1 MRPHPAPT
9 SLDQGGPEPALA
21 PEVPATPPGSTA
33 AQGIRLAPAEAFPT
47 ALTELNLTDLQ
58 VLHSRICC
66 QLEHEYLTTSD
77 GPHPV
82 TLDRRNDLVAE
93 LSTRQDFLTPHPG
106 P

>member
-1 MRPHPAPT
+1 MRRHCAPT
-9 SLDQGGPEPALA
+9 ALDPSGP
-21 PEVPATPPGSTA
+21 VPATAPAAPPAPVA
-33 AQGIRLAPAEAFPT
+33 ARGIRLAPAEAFPT
-47 ALTELNLTDLQ
+47 ALAELEQTDLQ

-66 QLEHEYLTTSD
+66 QLEHEYLTTPA

-93 LSTRQDFLTPHPG
+93 LSTRQDAPSTHPL